1 MARGAKKTRAADIRR
16 RLIDD
21 DKPVSPFASIKLV
34 EKKEAKKKPPVKIAA
49 KRPSEIVQGYDPSSS
64 FADILY
70 AYEHTGNPYALPSK
84 TKKNRIA
91 SSHTDFGAILD
102 KWEGRT
108 AAVKPQK
115 KVQAEERKSVY
126 TPSKSF
132 GEILSEFEGKPAA
145 AARSQENGRS
155 AAGGKEEDIPDDSP
169 LFRQESDDEKR
180 SPEASWSIFGGR
192 NESFVRKEEPAAEK
206 KEEEEKPSPAAKRS
220 SAPYKATRSFADI
233 LSAYEGKQ
241 EKKAIAVPP
250 VIENPAVRAEEDRPL
265 SETLFRRESGDEKRS
280 PEAVWSVFGN
290 NHPAER
296 VKETSAEDT
305 EAESTDGR
313 VSPHYHPSSDFSGIL
328 SRYEKKSGRTF
339 DEILKEKGEK
349 EGGRP
354 QLTISKL
361 RAMLPQATLDLHGYT
376 VREAESRVK
385 DFLAECADNGIRK
398 ISIITGKGLHS
409 EDGVGVLRDAVAAVL
424 DGSGMVSE
432 KGNAP
437 VSAGGSGALWIILKA

>member
-34 EKKEAKKKPPVKIAA
+34 EKKEEAKKKPPVKIAA

-108 AAVKPQK
+108 AAAKPQK

-145 AARSQENGRS
+145 AARSQENGLS
-155 AAGGKEEDIPDDSP
+155 AAAGKEEDIPDDSP

-180 SPEASWSIFGGR
+180 SPEA
-192 NESFVRKEEPAAEK
+192 
-206 KEEEEKPSPAAKRS
+206 
-220 SAPYKATRSFADI
+220 
-233 LSAYEGKQ
+233 
-241 EKKAIAVPP
+241 
-250 VIENPAVRAEEDRPL
+250 
-265 SETLFRRESGDEKRS
+265 
-280 PEAVWSVFGN
+280 VWSVFGN
-290 NHPAER
+290 NHPVER
-296 VKETSAEDT
+296 VKETPAEDT

-313 VSPHYHPSSDFSGIL
+313 VSPHYQPSSDFSGIL